1 MILISQIRHIDSMR
15 NDLSGYT
22 LSKIMRRGMCRD
34 CYASGVPVTIN
45 EETGMACCEKCKN
58 KDH

>member
-1 MILISQIRHIDSMR
+1 MR